1 MILLKILNV
10 ESRSVPFSALAPF
23 LLIAFGL
30 AWGLF
35 VLFALCVPEVVRFD
49 RKAML
54 SREGAVS
61 AVVPG
66 EGAA

>member
-1 MILLKILNV
+1 MKILNV

-30 AWGLF
+30 AWRLF
-35 VLFALCVPEVVRFD
+35 VLFALCVQAVVRFD
-49 RKAML
+49 RKATL
-54 SREGAVS
+54 SQEGAVDE
-61 AVVPG
+61 VVPG